1 MPKLPTWSGTS
12 SFSYTGSVKHGTKIR
27 HGNNGAFSVT
37 MTALQYT
44 TLLNYFRRR
53 TVEIGTSRTQ
63 PPRGSLGEWLQANV
77 TRTAIASYVG
87 PILIAEGFAARD
99 GSTRIRFR

>member
-1 MPKLPTWSGTS
+1 MPKLPTWSRTS

-27 HGNNGAFSVT
+27 YGKDRAFSVT
-37 MTALQYT
+37 VTALQYT